1 MGRTGSLGPVQ
12 SRGIAART
20 AINVG
25 GNIERNKKG
34 RRLARTAADGPGNV
48 RLCLPTGPLEP
59 DAERDSIVMMVM
71 VVVVMSRIDND
82 RPNGG
87 VRTGVVHDLWCV
99 VRNDRGIIRGAITV
113 AVSVVVTTV

>member
-48 RLCLPTGPLEP
+48 RLCLPPGPLEP

-71 VVVVMSRIDND
+71 VVVMSRIDDD
-82 RPNGG
+82 RSNG
-87 VRTGVVHDLWCV
+87 VRTGVIHDLWCV
-99 VRNDRGIIRGAITV
+99 VRNDRGIIGGAI
-113 AVSVVVTTV
+113 AV